1 MKKVLLVF
9 LFLAAI
15 VLFNGCAI
23 FEPEPELDIVD
34 TAIQNGN
41 FTTLVSALTE
51 AELVATLKGPG
62 PFTVFAPTDDAF
74 AKIDSAVLSD
84 LVADKPTLTKVLTFH
99 VVSGKYLAADVV
111 GMTSLTSLEGSDLV
125 IDVAGSAVK
134 IDVAEITITDIE
146 CSNGVIHVIDT
157 VMIPPTVVL

>member
-1 MKKVLLVF
+1 MLLVF

-111 GMTSLTSLEGSDLV
+111 GMTKLTSLEGSDLV
-125 IDVAGSAVK
+125 IDVSGSAVK

-157 VMIPPTVVL
+157 VMIPPTVTL